1 MTDDL
6 AGFENVPFDPASM
19 PTSSLGITKAVWYRR
34 PWVLATLSL
43 VVIVAISVV
52 IDLPRPI
59 TKAQDRASQN
69 ASIKEINADLAKCA
83 FAVKESF
90 NFYNMDVSGKLTSS
104 DLAQIPKLLNDDE
117 TACSFASEPV
127 YDLTNNIQVDDTK
140 AGKHIDRMLSVVE
153 RWITDYAL
161 ASIRDIQYLFNR
173 PGDAKTI
180 RSLGIQE
187 QQLASERIKALNDV
201 SQAHSVLGRPL
212 YALKIPSLPHLNGT

>member
-6 AGFENVPFDPASM
+6 SGFENVPFDPASM

-59 TKAQDRASQN
+59 TKAQDQASQN
-69 ASIKEINADLAKCA
+69 ASIKEINTDLAPCA

-90 NFYNMDVSGKLTSS
+90 NFYNMDVSGKLTPSH
-104 DLAQIPKLLNDDE
+104 LAQIPTLLTGDE

-127 YDLTNNIQVDDTK
+127 YDLTNNLQVDDTK

-153 RWITDYAL
+153 RWITDFAL
-161 ASIRDIQYLFNR
+161 ASIRDIQYLFNHR
-173 PGDAKTI
+173 GDAQTI
-180 RSLGIQE
+180 RHLASQE
-187 QQLASERIKALNDV
+187 KQLAIERTMALNDENLARDALGLPLV
-201 SQAHSVLGRPL
+201 SLTM
-212 YALKIPSLPHLNGT
+212 PSLEHLKGT